1 MEAAAEIRAMG
12 IAGDF
17 PLIALTADVMSELQG
32 NALGDASATG
42 FDLWLTKPIDWP
54 EMSEAIER
62 IIRQTEKVSPVAAP

>member
-1 MEAAAEIRAMG
+1 MG

-17 PLIALTADVMSELQG
+17 LLIALTADVMPELQG
-32 NALGDASATG
+32 NALGDASATE

-62 IIRQTEKVSPVAAP
+62 VIRQTEKVSPVAAP